1 MMVMIM
7 MMMTVDI
14 YYVPGTLL
22 NGLHVSSH
30 ISLIATLQK
39 LAVSE
44 GNAHF
49 VLELQS

>member
-7 MMMTVDI
+7 MTVNI

-22 NGLHVSSH
+22 NVLHVSSH
-30 ISLIATLQK
+30 LSLIATFQK

-44 GNAHF
+44 SKAHF
-49 VLELQS
+49 ILELQS